1 MAVTMAAANNERDR
15 QYIQRSFESQVLT
28 GLAGNK
34 PARRPANSYV
44 FISADWLLPYLQQ
57 VVVIYK
63 SAAAKTERNT

>member
-44 FISADWLLPYLQQ
+44 FYIGRLAVALSTTSSSH
-57 VVVIYK
+57 I
-63 SAAAKTERNT
+63 

>member
-1 MAVTMAAANNERDR
+1 MVATIAAANNERDR

-44 FISADWLLPYLQQ
+44 FYIGRLAVALSTASSSH
-57 VVVIYK
+57 I
-63 SAAAKTERNT
+63 